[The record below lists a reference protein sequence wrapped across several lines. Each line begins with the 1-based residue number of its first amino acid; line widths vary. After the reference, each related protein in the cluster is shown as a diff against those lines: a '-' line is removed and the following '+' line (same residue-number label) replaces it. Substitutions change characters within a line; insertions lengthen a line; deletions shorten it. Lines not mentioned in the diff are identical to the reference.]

1 VQVRRGNREI
11 LAGLFLLAGDVLL
24 LQVMLFAASRIR
36 LGLLPTNAGEFSA
49 GNFVGMHV
57 FVLVVPIGFALA
69 RLYPGYGLHPVERL
83 RRRVLITVF
92 GFVCLGAYDYLA
104 QNGLWSRG
112 ILLLAFAFALL
123 LPVWDAIA
131 IAILVRMRWWGMPV
145 ALFGSPERRAEFS
158 RLLQIN
164 PKVGWNE
171 AEAHDWPPSNDP
183 AKRGVT
189 VAVILPPDD
198 PQAVTDFD
206 ALIYQ
211 HILLVPQWRALQS
224 LNVTARD
231 IGSGSLVLEM
241 RRSLFLR
248 RHAAFKRLVD
258 ILIAAPMLLIF
269 APVIA
274 VSALAVV
281 AASPGWPFYAQ
292 VRRGR
297 GGRPILVWKIR
308 TMVPDADRLHPAE
321 ATAGEGGNTGQ
332 ADWSQSGKIDRD
344 PRIVPRIGQFLRR
357 FSIDELP
364 QLWNVLVGDMGLVGP
379 RPLPDYHLA
388 LLTPAS
394 VRIRELVRPG
404 MTGMWQISNRENG
417 SSAEIELNDTF
428 YVRNWSLWLDF
439 HILLHTTAVVLVG
452 RGAS

>member
-1 VQVRRGNREI
+1 MRMRVGNRQI
-11 LAGLFLLAGDVLL
+11 LAGLFLLAGDLLL

-36 LGLLPTNAGEFSA
+36 LGLLPNDAGEFSA
-49 GNFVGMHV
+49 GNFIGMHV
-57 FVLVVPIGFALA
+57 FVLVVPVGFALA
-69 RLYPGYGLHPVERL
+69 SLYPGYGLHPVERL
-83 RRRVLITVF
+83 RRRVLITIF

-112 ILLLAFAFALL
+112 ILLMAFAFSLL

-131 IAILVRMRWWGMPV
+131 VAILVRMRWWGVPV

-171 AEAHDWPPSNDP
+171 VEAHDWPPSNDP

-189 VAVILPPDD
+189 VAVILPPED
-198 PQAVTDFD
+198 PHAVTDFD
-206 ALIYQ
+206 GLIYQ

-248 RHAAFKRLVD
+248 RHAMFKRLTD
-258 ILIAAPMLLIF
+258 IVLAAPALILFAPLIAL
-269 APVIA
+269 
-274 VSALAVV
+274 SALAIV
-281 AASPGWPFYAQ
+281 AVSPGWPFYAQ
-292 VRRGR
+292 LRRGR
-297 GGRPILVWKIR
+297 GGSPIRVWKIR
-308 TMVPDADRLHPAE
+308 TMVPNADRLHPAE
-321 ATAGEGGNTGQ
+321 TAAGAGG
-332 ADWSQSGKIDRD
+332 DSGRTEWRGNGKVPRD
-344 PRIVPRIGQFLRR
+344 PRIVPHVGHFLRR

-388 LLTPAS
+388 LLTPTS

-404 MTGMWQISNRENG
+404 ITGMWQISSRENG
-417 SSAEIELNDTF
+417 SPAEIEFNDTF